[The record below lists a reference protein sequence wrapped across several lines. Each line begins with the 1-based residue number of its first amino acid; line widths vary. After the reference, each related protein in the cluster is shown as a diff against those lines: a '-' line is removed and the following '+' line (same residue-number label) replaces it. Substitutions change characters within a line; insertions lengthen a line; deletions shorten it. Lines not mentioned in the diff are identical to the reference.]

1 VNHKRF
7 ISIKLSPGRHSE
19 TELSDV
25 LRRRNEELCDPP
37 LDDEEV
43 AGVARSVCRYP
54 AGAEPRDEGQ
64 KIAQALLDAEFA
76 PGGLL
81 RYESDGHFWSWVG
94 THWAV
99 LQDNILK
106 KKSLDLVN
114 SKFPSTKSAKTL
126 VNEAFEL
133 LRYMQARDDDQ
144 LHFASEPPNVVNT
157 SNKEL
162 WLREDGRIDARPQTP
177 ATGMRHMLSVEY
189 DPEATCPEYDAA
201 IRRIFEK
208 AQYPQT
214 LINFFNE
221 LMGYAIQL
229 RRDIPLIVVM
239 IGKGS
244 NGKTSL
250 VKLLIELIGTNFVHS
265 GRVGEL
271 DEARFGIGSLF
282 GKLLFVDDDVR
293 AGAKLPDGALKKI
306 SEAKLLTGEHKF
318 KPAFT
323 FVNRAFPMLLC
334 NNLPSL
340 ADLSPGMMRRIHVL
354 PFDRSFD
361 ANEIDRD
368 LFDRIIKNEL
378 SGVLNRA
385 LQGWKRLKL
394 RSRFPNS
401 ADMER
406 ACHDL
411 LVHANPLKGF
421 IDECCDT
428 GPKSRV
434 SLQTF
439 YDAYTEWCTQS
450 GYSLKQTKST
460 VKKNLEHEGHAMV
473 RRAVGLVVIGTNLR
487 AL

>member
-1 VNHKRF
+1 
-7 ISIKLSPGRHSE
+7 
-19 TELSDV
+19 
-25 LRRRNEELCDPP
+25 
-37 LDDEEV
+37 
-43 AGVARSVCRYP
+43 
-54 AGAEPRDEGQ
+54 
-64 KIAQALLDAEFA
+64 
-76 PGGLL
+76 
-81 RYESDGHFWSWVG
+81 
-94 THWAV
+94 
-99 LQDNILK
+99 
-106 KKSLDLVN
+106 
-114 SKFPSTKSAKTL
+114 L

-144 LHFASEPPNVVNT
+144 LHFASEPPNVVNA

-162 WLREDGRIDARPQTP
+162 WLREDGRIDARPHTP

-250 VKLLIELIGTNFVHS
+250 VKLLLELVGTNFVHS

-318 KPAFT
+318 KPAFS
-323 FVNRAFPMLLC
+323 FVNRAFPILLC

-354 PFDRSFD
+354 PFDRSFG

-385 LQGWKRLKL
+385 LQGWKHLKG
-394 RSRFPNS
+394 RSRFPTS

-421 IDECCDT
+421 IDECCET
-428 GPKSRV
+428 GPKSKV

-460 VKKNLEHEGHAMV
+460 VKKNLEHEGHAIV
-473 RRAVGLVVIGTNLR
+473 RRAVGLVIIGMKLR
-487 AL
+487 KI